1 MSVPG
6 AREDS
11 GPDRPR
17 VPGEATLP
25 DVAEEPQYSRP
36 QAFFVGRAVR
46 LVRGG
51 FYGKSSDGYSGYY
64 TEV

>member
-1 MSVPG
+1 MSVPEV
-6 AREDS
+6 REDS
-11 GPDRPR
+11 GPEPPR
-17 VPGEATLP
+17 VPGEATSP
-25 DVAEEPQYSRP
+25 DAAEEPQYSRP
-36 QAFFVGRAVR
+36 QAYFVGRAVR

>member
-1 MSVPG
+1 VSVSHV
-6 AREDS
+6 REDNGS
-11 GPDRPR
+11 DRSR

-25 DVAEEPQYSRP
+25 DVAEQPGYSRP
-36 QAFFVGRAVR
+36 RAFSVGRAVR

-51 FYGKSSDGYSGYY
+51 FFGKSSDGYSGYY